1 MEGKWANIKR
11 KFLEVKNFLDPVIK
25 YTPPRCLSELLELQD
40 VPDIILWL
48 LVSVWFFLVLS
59 HTLWM
64 SAKSLQLCPTFC
76 DPMDC
81 SPPGSSAHGILQ
93 VGILEWVSMPSF
105 KWLNLV
111 SGITCIGRS
120 VNCKVCPIL
129 FLDSWYQSGSFQLYP
144 ALRELKFFDLCLGDS
159 LVSRFQFDAWDSSW
173 GCWWETEIV
182 SSSSNGL
189 ECGLWQTALGDFWK
203 QTYGCFGLVVVA
215 WLLSHVQLF
224 VTPWS
229 ATCQTSLITFS
240 QSLLKLMSI
249 ESVMHLTISSSATFF
264 SSSLQYLSP
273 SRSFPAAAKGWSE
286 GSGRPCWGFW
296 KQTYRRWGSYGRCEA
311 TLQLLSYL
319 NAWSIGSPSGPLSL
333 SGCESLQPCSL
344 NSFPLEI
351 LRK

>member
-40 VPDIILWL
+40 VPDIIPWL
-48 LVSVWFFLVLS
+48 LVSVWFFSVLS
-59 HTLWM
+59 HTLWV

-189 ECGLWQTALGDFWK
+189 ECGLWQTAFPLCFICFHSDFMIS
-203 QTYGCFGLVVVA
+203 F
-215 WLLSHVQLF
+215 LLLALDF
-224 VTPWS
+224 VY
-229 ATCQTSLITFS
+229 
-240 QSLLKLMSI
+240 
-249 ESVMHLTISSSATFF
+249 SSF
-264 SSSLQYLSP
+264 SSSFRYKFRLFVIFFFP
-273 SRSFPAAAKGWSE
+273 DVICIAISFSLKIAFVAAH
-286 GSGRPCWGFW
+286 R
-296 KQTYRRWGSYGRCEA
+296 
-311 TLQLLSYL
+311 L
-319 NAWSIGSPSGPLSL
+319 
-333 SGCESLQPCSL
+333 
-344 NSFPLEI
+344 
-351 LRK
+351 